1 MRPSQTRSEAIHHFP
16 REPQRSK
23 RSIFAARNSP
33 DRLPSKTK
41 PLMKSPTRVT
51 ILVVHGSPLT
61 RLGLTAALRS
71 HRSFNICA
79 ETDQVPMAR
88 ELVVRHQPDLVV
100 LGLTLR
106 HGDGIELIKD
116 LRKLCPVVRALVL
129 TKHDDPLTMQR
140 AFRAGARGYVLA
152 GDPTSEIFKAIE
164 RVLAGEVC
172 ASDSMTHR
180 LVQNFARGAIKPN
193 GSKVSALSDRELQV
207 FSLFGRGFG
216 ATRLAAELHLSVKTI
231 ETHQMRIK
239 EKLGL
244 RSAAELCERAVL
256 WMSHVAHR
264 QLSVAR

>member
-1 MRPSQTRSEAIHHFP
+1 
-16 REPQRSK
+16 
-23 RSIFAARNSP
+23 
-33 DRLPSKTK
+33 
-41 PLMKSPTRVT
+41 
-51 ILVVHGSPLT
+51 
-61 RLGLTAALRS
+61 
-71 HRSFNICA
+71 
-79 ETDQVPMAR
+79 
-88 ELVVRHQPDLVV
+88 
-100 LGLTLR
+100 
-106 HGDGIELIKD
+106 
-116 LRKLCPVVRALVL
+116 
-129 TKHDDPLTMQR
+129 
-140 AFRAGARGYVLA
+140 
-152 GDPTSEIFKAIE
+152 
-164 RVLAGEVC
+164 
-172 ASDSMTHR
+172 MTHR